1 MFQPPWQILAI
12 TFMAMFYQIFE
23 NKDNYVPG
31 RKGGDI
37 GLEIILVPK
46 VIIYQGFLIIDER

>member
-1 MFQPPWQILAI
+1 MGTSPHPPWQILAI

-23 NKDNYVPG
+23 NKDNYVLG
-31 RKGGDI
+31 REGDDI

-46 VIIYQGFLIIDER
+46 VLI